1 MEELGWMDNLG
12 KVKIAGPNVWHFHP
26 FSLLMNIS
34 LSSEAELR
42 IRAFMRMIRMC
53 EGTDTDSGYER
64 LFGGQSFIK
73 DYNRTFN
80 DHPQIKITRKNK
92 KTNVEYISSAAGAY
106 QVMGY
111 TWNDPSTEFWRKKY
125 KIKDFSPIYQDLL
138 CVVFLKEKVRGNAL
152 SMIVNNKIKE
162 AIEDSCSY
170 EWASLPPGRHGQPIK
185 KIDECLSSYEK
196 FLSEER
202 LGKTSLFIKP
212 GFLELFN
219 DVQ

>member
-1 MEELGWMDNLG
+1 M
-12 KVKIAGPNVWHFHP
+12 
-26 FSLLMNIS
+26 
-34 LSSEAELR
+34 
-42 IRAFMRMIRMC
+42 
-53 EGTDTDSGYER
+53 
-64 LFGGQSFIK
+64 
-73 DYNRTFN
+73 
-80 DHPQIKITRKNK
+80 
-92 KTNVEYISSAAGAY
+92 
-106 QVMGY
+106 
-111 TWNDPSTEFWRKKY
+111 
-125 KIKDFSPIYQDLL
+125 
-138 CVVFLKEKVRGNAL
+138 KEKVRGNAL